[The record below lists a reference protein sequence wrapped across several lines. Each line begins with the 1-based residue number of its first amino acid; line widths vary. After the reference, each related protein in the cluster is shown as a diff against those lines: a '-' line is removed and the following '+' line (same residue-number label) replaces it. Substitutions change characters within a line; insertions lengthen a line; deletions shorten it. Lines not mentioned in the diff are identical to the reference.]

1 MGPPSSVSRS
11 HQLLRMLHQKLM
23 RIPGTTMVD
32 THMPIMD
39 IMGILMP
46 ITGQEGREDPLNQ
59 SQLPMLTLRLTLI
72 TTIEDIM
79 DTLIAMAFMD
89 MEDIFGEGRGDQQS
103 LTPSLQLM
111 PRLTHG
117 IFMEDIMDMDMD

>member
-1 MGPPSSVSRS
+1 MGVSQS

-23 RIPGTTMVD
+23 QIHGTTMVD

-59 SQLPMLTLRLTLI
+59 SQLPMLTLRLTH
-72 TTIEDIM
+72 TTIIEDIM

-103 LTPSLQLM
+103 LMPSLQLM

-117 IFMEDIMDMDMD
+117 IFMEDTMDMDMD